1 MANLREDTHI
11 TGGHSKLP
19 SEPKLQV
26 RVECHDQR
34 FYTFGRS
41 SQPLYIKPLKAFG
54 SCAEG
59 IVGLQYFESL
69 PIQLKDDG
77 AVSSTSL
84 VNFKSVTLGVTSNI

>member
-1 MANLREDTHI
+1 MSRSALLHFWE
-11 TGGHSKLP
+11 KFVAAVC
-19 SEPKLQV
+19 QA
-26 RVECHDQR
+26 
-34 FYTFGRS
+34 FGR
-41 SQPLYIKPLKAFG
+41 
-54 SCAEG
+54 CAEG